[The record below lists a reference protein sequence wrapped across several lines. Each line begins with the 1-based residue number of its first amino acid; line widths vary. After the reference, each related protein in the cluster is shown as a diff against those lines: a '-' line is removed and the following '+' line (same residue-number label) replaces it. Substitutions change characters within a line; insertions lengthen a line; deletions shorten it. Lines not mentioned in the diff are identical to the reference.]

1 MEKTDTEARAAAMM
15 QQRQKLLDELS
26 ENPELAKGT
35 VGTIVFEAIR
45 AGEEVST
52 ASIIFRLEAIAAG
65 SETRSGVNRVL
76 AMGALKVISDLQ
88 GGSAG

>member
-1 MEKTDTEARAAAMM
+1 MTDADARTDAMTKK
-15 QQRQKLLDELS
+15 RQKLIGELS

-52 ASIIFRLEAIAAG
+52 TSIISRLKDIAAG
-65 SETRSGVNRVL
+65 AETGASVNRVL
-76 AMGALKVISDLQ
+76 AAGALKVISDLQ